1 MHTTHPHTYTHT
13 HSMPYTTLRS
23 TPSGLTLTFRVQMRK
38 AFKCNVKHRN
48 VCQTIAFYPGWQ
60 LKESKF
66 ASVDVNMDLC
76 EYGSSHYVSPGLQHE
91 ENEN

>member
-38 AFKCNVKHRN
+38 AFK
-48 VCQTIAFYPGWQ
+48 
-60 LKESKF
+60 L
-66 ASVDVNMDLC
+66 SVDRMVEMGNMNTPRI
-76 EYGSSHYVSPGLQHE
+76 VSPSCEMRNLGNGVVHPDCTLI
-91 ENEN
+91 NNRK